1 MPHID
6 VKMFPGR
13 DDEKKK
19 ALAEKIVELAMAE
32 LGVSR
37 EALSVAVMDV
47 EKENWNAD
55 VADKVDASKIL
66 AGEIYR
72 VK

>member
-19 ALAEKIVELAMAE
+19 AFAEKVIEAAIE
-32 LGVSR
+32 EFGCSR
-37 EALSVAVMDV
+37 EHLSVAITDV
-47 EKENWNAD
+47 PAAEWNEK
-55 VADKVDASKIL
+55 VADKVDDKKVVV
-66 AGEIYR
+66 GKVYR
-72 VK
+72 A